1 MKNRTVRRS
10 RAILPL
16 TIIVLLAACH
26 GKPAG
31 SPRQPT
37 LRDLHGIAEL
47 KAAFNADADKP
58 RVILLLSPT

>member
-1 MKNRTVRRS
+1 MRPLRR
-10 RAILPL
+10 ILPL
-16 TIIVLLAACH
+16 LIIALLAACK
-26 GKPAG
+26 GRPAG
-31 SPRQPT
+31 TERQPT